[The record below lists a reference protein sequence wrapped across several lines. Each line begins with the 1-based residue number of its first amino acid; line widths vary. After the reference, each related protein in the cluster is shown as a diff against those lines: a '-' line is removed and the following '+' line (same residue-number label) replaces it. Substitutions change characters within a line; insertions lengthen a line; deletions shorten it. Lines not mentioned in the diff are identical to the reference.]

1 MNTNEKL
8 LSVVAVISIVASVI
22 ITFLFLNNNKD
33 TLNHDQN
40 MLITQTQVQHPYN
53 ECIKL
58 FIEKTKEQK
67 EFDFEKVKSIC
78 FELLNKDK

>member
-1 MNTNEKL
+1 MNINEKL
-8 LSVVAVISIVASVI
+8 LSIVALISIIASVI
-22 ITFLFLNNNKD
+22 ITFLFLNNNQNTLVHDKD
-33 TLNHDQN
+33 VLV
-40 MLITQTQVQHPYN
+40 TQTQVQHPYN

-58 FIEKTKEQK
+58 FIEKTKEPK